1 MRDFFISYARGN
13 QPWASW
19 VLKVEASAEASQA
32 IGVVSPA

>member
-19 VLKVEASAEASQA
+19 VLKVEDSAEASQA